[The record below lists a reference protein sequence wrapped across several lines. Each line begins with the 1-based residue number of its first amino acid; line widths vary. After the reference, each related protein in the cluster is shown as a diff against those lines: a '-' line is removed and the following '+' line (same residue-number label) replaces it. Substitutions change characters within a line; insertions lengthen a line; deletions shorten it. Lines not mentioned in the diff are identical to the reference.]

1 MEMGLFEIKETSVAL
16 PDDSV
21 KVRKTTKVT
30 GKGQIYF
37 INLFNKLN
45 RKSA

>member
-1 MEMGLFEIKETSVAL
+1 MDMGLFEIKERTINHSDHIEIV
-16 PDDSV
+16 
-21 KVRKTTKVT
+21 KTTKVT

-37 INLFNKLN
+37 INLFNKLE